1 VDSSPEKNLAH
12 REKPEDTT
20 IHDRA
25 AASQTNASDFQAGA
39 RGIAIAMYCVLLVSY
54 ILMAADRYLFP
65 VLAPD
70 VRKAFGFSLAN
81 TGLLSTIFTLG
92 LGIGGLPTGYLLARY
107 SRKMVLLTGI
117 VIFSAATALTTQVP
131 GFWTMLICLAAQGIG
146 MSMLATSMFALA
158 ASYFSGYRSAAIGSV
173 NFCYGIGGFL
183 GPYLAGKLR
192 QSYNTWHAPMLAFG
206 LFGFVMVVIIAATVR
221 PWFSDT
227 RRAAEVKVDS
237 GGAASLA
244 NRNTIILT
252 ILSLIHGLSMYGFLG
267 LYPTFL
273 RETLHYTPIEA
284 GKVIGFF
291 GIGALASIPCG
302 WIGDRYSPKLV
313 LSGSLLS
320 IAVLGYLFFQI
331 SPTMLTR
338 EILTCIYGVTGSAV
352 LYVNLAG
359 YHVKALRRSLSS
371 RGSGMFV
378 TSLYGGAAFGG
389 YALGWLVGHGGWLQ
403 ASEIQMTLL
412 SLVGAVLALA
422 LRPSEMSM

>member
-1 VDSSPEKNLAH
+1 MK
-12 REKPEDTT
+12 REDKT
-20 IHDRA
+20 IQDQA
-25 AASQTNASDFQAGA
+25 AVTNATSTADLKAGA

-117 VIFSAATALTTQVP
+117 VIFSSATALTTMVP
-131 GFWTMLICLAAQGIG
+131 GFWTMLVCLAAQGIG

-183 GPYLAGKLR
+183 GPFLAGKLR

-206 LFGFVMVVIIAATVR
+206 LFGFVMVVIIAVSVR
-221 PWFSDT
+221 PWFVET
-227 RRAAEVKVDS
+227 RRAAEVKADS
-237 GGAASLA
+237 GGADSLM

-252 ILSLIHGLSMYGFLG
+252 ALSLIHGLGMYGFLG

-273 RETLHYTPIEA
+273 RETLHYTPINA

-331 SPTMLTR
+331 SPTIVTR

-359 YHVKALRRSLSS
+359 YHVKALRRSMSS

-389 YALGWLVGHGGWLQ
+389 YLLGWIVGHGGWLL
-403 ASEIQMTLL
+403 AAEIQMSLL
-412 SLVGAVLALA
+412 SVVGAVLALA
-422 LRPSEMSM
+422 LRSSEMSL

>member
-1 VDSSPEKNLAH
+1 MK
-12 REKPEDTT
+12 REDKTIQDQAAVTNTT
-20 IHDRA
+20 STA
-25 AASQTNASDFQAGA
+25 ELKAGA
-39 RGIAIAMYCVLLVSY
+39 RGVAIAMYCVLLVSY

-117 VIFSAATALTTQVP
+117 LIFSSATALTTMVP
-131 GFWTMLICLAAQGIG
+131 GFWTMLVCLAAQGIG

-183 GPYLAGKLR
+183 GPFLAGKLR

-206 LFGFVMVVIIAATVR
+206 LFGFVMVVIIAISVR
-221 PWFSDT
+221 PWFVET
-227 RRAAEVKVDS
+227 RLAKEIKADS
-237 GGAASLA
+237 GGASSLR

-252 ILSLIHGLSMYGFLG
+252 ILSLIHGLGMYGFLG

-273 RETLHYTPIEA
+273 RETLHYSPINA

-320 IAVLGYLFFQI
+320 IAVLGYLFFQV
-331 SPTMLTR
+331 SPTMVTR

-359 YHVKALRRSLSS
+359 YHVKALRRSMSS

-389 YALGWLVGHGGWLQ
+389 YLLGWIVGHGGWLL
-403 ASEIQMTLL
+403 AAEIQMSVL

-422 LRPSEMSM
+422 LRPSEMSL

>member
-1 VDSSPEKNLAH
+1 
-12 REKPEDTT
+12 
-20 IHDRA
+20 
-25 AASQTNASDFQAGA
+25 
-39 RGIAIAMYCVLLVSY
+39 MYCVLLVSY

-117 VIFSAATALTTQVP
+117 VIFSSATALTTQVP
-131 GFWTMLICLAAQGIG
+131 GFWTMLVCLAAQGIG

-183 GPYLAGKLR
+183 GPFLAGKLR

-206 LFGFVMVVIIAATVR
+206 LFGFVMVVIIAISVR
-221 PWFSDT
+221 PWFVET
-227 RRAAEVKVDS
+227 RRAAEVKADS
-237 GGAASLA
+237 GGASSLL

-252 ILSLIHGLSMYGFLG
+252 ILSLIHGLGMYGFLG

-273 RETLHYTPIEA
+273 RETLHYSPINA

-320 IAVLGYLFFQI
+320 IAVLGYLFFQV
-331 SPTMLTR
+331 SPTMATR

-359 YHVKALRRSLSS
+359 YHVKALRRSMSS

-389 YALGWLVGHGGWLQ
+389 YLLGWIVGHGGWLL
-403 ASEIQMTLL
+403 AAEIQMSAL
-412 SLVGAVLALA
+412 SVVGAVLALA
-422 LRPSEMSM
+422 LRSSEMSL

>member
-1 VDSSPEKNLAH
+1 LQ
-12 REKPEDTT
+12 REALTT
-20 IHDRA
+20 QDQSTA
-25 AASQTNASDFQAGA
+25 TNTSTTELQAGA

-70 VRKAFGFSLAN
+70 IRKAFGFSLAN

-117 VIFSAATALTTQVP
+117 VIFSSATALTTQVP
-131 GFWTMLICLAAQGIG
+131 GFWTMLVCLAAQGIG

-158 ASYFSGYRSAAIGSV
+158 ASYFSGHRSAAIGSV

-206 LFGFVMVVIIAATVR
+206 LFGFVMVVVILASVR
-221 PWFSDT
+221 PWFVET
-227 RRAAEVKVDS
+227 RRAAEVKADS
-237 GGAASLA
+237 GGAESLM

-252 ILSLIHGLSMYGFLG
+252 ILSLIHGLGMYGFLG

-273 RETLHYTPIEA
+273 RETLHYTPINA

-320 IAVLGYLFFQI
+320 IAVLGYLFFQV
-331 SPTMLTR
+331 SPTMMTR

-359 YHVKALRRSLSS
+359 YHVKALRRSMSS

-389 YALGWLVGHGGWLQ
+389 YLLGWIVGHGGWIF
-403 ASEIQMTLL
+403 AAEIQLSLL

-422 LRPSEMSM
+422 LRPSEMSL

>member
-1 VDSSPEKNLAH
+1 VK
-12 REKPEDTT
+12 REDKTIQDQAAVTNTGTEDLKA
-20 IHDRA
+20 R
-25 AASQTNASDFQAGA
+25 A
-39 RGIAIAMYCVLLVSY
+39 RGVAIAMYCVLLVSY

-117 VIFSAATALTTQVP
+117 VIFSSATALTTMVP
-131 GFWTMLICLAAQGIG
+131 GFWTMLVCLAAQGIG

-183 GPYLAGKLR
+183 GPFLAGKLR

-206 LFGFVMVVIIAATVR
+206 LFGFVMVAIIAISVR
-221 PWFSDT
+221 PWFVET
-227 RRAAEVKVDS
+227 RRAVEIKADS
-237 GGAASLA
+237 GGAASLL

-252 ILSLIHGLSMYGFLG
+252 TLSLIHGLGMYGFLG

-273 RETLHYTPIEA
+273 RETLRYSPSDA

-359 YHVKALRRSLSS
+359 YHVKALRRSMSS

-389 YALGWLVGHGGWLQ
+389 YLLGWIVGHGGWQL
-403 ASEIQMTLL
+403 AAEIQM
-412 SLVGAVLALA
+412 SLFSVIGAVLALA
-422 LRPSEMSM
+422 LRSSEMSL

>member
-1 VDSSPEKNLAH
+1 MQ
-12 REKPEDTT
+12 REALTT
-20 IHDRA
+20 QDQSA
-25 AASQTNASDFQAGA
+25 ATNTSATDLQAGA

-117 VIFSAATALTTQVP
+117 VIFSSATALTTQVP
-131 GFWTMLICLAAQGIG
+131 GFWTMLVCLAAQGIG

-158 ASYFSGYRSAAIGSV
+158 ASYFSEYRSAAIGSV

-192 QSYNTWHAPMLAFG
+192 QSYNTWHAPMLVFG
-206 LFGFVMVVIIAATVR
+206 LFGFVMVAMIAVSVR
-221 PWFSDT
+221 PWFVET
-227 RRAAEVKVDS
+227 RRAAEVKADS
-237 GGAASLA
+237 GGAESLL
-244 NRNTIILT
+244 NRNTVILT
-252 ILSLIHGLSMYGFLG
+252 ILSLIHGLGMYGFLG

-273 RETLHYTPIEA
+273 RETLHYSPISA

-291 GIGALASIPCG
+291 GVGALASIPCG

-320 IAVLGYLFFQI
+320 IAVLGYLFFQV

-389 YALGWLVGHGGWLQ
+389 YLLGWIVGHGGWLF
-403 ASEIQMTLL
+403 ASEIQISLL

-422 LRPSEMSM
+422 LRPSEMSL

>member
-1 VDSSPEKNLAH
+1 
-12 REKPEDTT
+12 
-20 IHDRA
+20 
-25 AASQTNASDFQAGA
+25 
-39 RGIAIAMYCVLLVSY
+39 MYCVLLVSY

-70 VRKAFGFSLAN
+70 IRKAFGFSLAN

-117 VIFSAATALTTQVP
+117 VIFSSATALTTQVP
-131 GFWTMLICLAAQGIG
+131 GFWTMLVCLAAQGIG

-158 ASYFSGYRSAAIGSV
+158 ASYFSGHRSAAIGSV

-206 LFGFVMVVIIAATVR
+206 LFGFVMVVMIALSVR
-221 PWFSDT
+221 PWFVET
-227 RRAAEVKVDS
+227 RRAAEVKADS
-237 GGAASLA
+237 GGAESLM

-252 ILSLIHGLSMYGFLG
+252 ILSLIHGLGMYGFLG

-273 RETLHYTPIEA
+273 RETLHYTPINA

-320 IAVLGYLFFQI
+320 IAVLGYLFFQV
-331 SPTMLTR
+331 SPTMMTR

-359 YHVKALRRSLSS
+359 YHVKALRRSMSS

-389 YALGWLVGHGGWLQ
+389 YLLGWIVGHGGWIF
-403 ASEIQMTLL
+403 AAEIQLSLL

-422 LRPSEMSM
+422 LRPSEMSL

>member
-1 VDSSPEKNLAH
+1 MKREGQTTQDQTAVAPTATPDS
-12 REKPEDTT
+12 
-20 IHDRA
+20 
-25 AASQTNASDFQAGA
+25 ASHA

-70 VRKAFGFSLAN
+70 IRKAFGFSLPD

-92 LGIGGLPTGYLLARY
+92 LGLGGLPTGYLLARY

-117 VIFSAATALTTQVP
+117 VIFSSATALTTVVP
-131 GFWTMLICLAAQGIG
+131 GFWTMLVCLAAQGIG

-192 QSYNTWHAPMLAFG
+192 QSYNTWHAPMLSFG
-206 LFGFVMVVIIAATVR
+206 LFGFVMVVLIAVTVR
-221 PWFSDT
+221 PWFSDV
-227 RRAAEVKVDS
+227 RRAAEVKADS

-244 NRNTIILT
+244 NRNTVILT
-252 ILSLIHGLSMYGFLG
+252 ILSVIHGLSMYGFLG
-267 LYPTFL
+267 LYPLFL
-273 RETLHYTPIEA
+273 RETLHYTPVQA

-291 GIGALASIPCG
+291 GIGALLSIPCG

-313 LSGSLLS
+313 LCGSLLS
-320 IAVLGYLFFQI
+320 SAILGFLFFQP
-331 SPTMLTR
+331 SPSMPVRELLTF
-338 EILTCIYGVTGSAV
+338 IYGVTGSAI

-378 TSLYGGAAFGG
+378 TSLYAGAAFGG
-389 YALGWLVGHGGWLQ
+389 YLLGWLVGHAGGWLV
-403 ASEIQMTLL
+403 ASEIEM
-412 SLVGAVLALA
+412 SLMCFLGAILALA
-422 LRPSEMSM
+422 LRPSEMSL